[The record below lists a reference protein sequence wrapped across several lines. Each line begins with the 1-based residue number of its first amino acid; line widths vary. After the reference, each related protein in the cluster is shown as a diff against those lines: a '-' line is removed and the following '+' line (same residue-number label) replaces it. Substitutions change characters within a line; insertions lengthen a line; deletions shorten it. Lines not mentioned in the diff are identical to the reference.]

1 MVKKVSLV
9 DQIYEQT
16 RKDIIDLAY
25 PLGSR
30 LSISELQEKYGVSST
45 PVREAL
51 NRLQREGLVE
61 YENNV
66 GARVITLSPKDVMEI
81 QQLALVL
88 HTAAIDFSMNNG
100 NNEVMAAE
108 ILQHIEEYKKADDV
122 ITRTYSVHHLVGVFY
137 KYCENKRLDANMGFI
152 KGQQLILRNLYGSV
166 AKPGDSSIDN
176 FMEMYHG
183 VLAGDKDRV
192 IAALMSNEN
201 KAMQATLEKASL

>member
-16 RKDIIDLAY
+16 RKDIVDLVY

-30 LSISELQEKYGVSST
+30 LSISDLQEKYGVSST

-66 GARVITLSPKDVMEI
+66 GAKVIQLTSKDVVEI

-88 HTAAIDFSMNNG
+88 HTAAIDFSMNSG

-108 ILQHIEEYKKADDV
+108 ILQRIEEYKKAKSV
-122 ITRTYSVHHLVGVFY
+122 IERTYSVHHLVGVFY
-137 KYCENKRLDANMGFI
+137 KYCENERLDANMGFI

-166 AKPGDSSIDN
+166 TKPEAGRTDN
-176 FMEMYHG
+176 FMKMYQG
-183 VLAGDKDRV
+183 VLKGDKDKV
-192 IAALMSNEN
+192 IAALKSNESE
-201 KAMQATLEKASL
+201 AMQTILEKVVL